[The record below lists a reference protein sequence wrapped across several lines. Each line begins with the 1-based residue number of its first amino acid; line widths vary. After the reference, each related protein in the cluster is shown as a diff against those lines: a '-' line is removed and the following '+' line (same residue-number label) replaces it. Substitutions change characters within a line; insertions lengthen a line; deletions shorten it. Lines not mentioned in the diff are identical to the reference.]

1 MKHDYWGDIHP
12 SWAGFSS
19 ETFFSHCFFNQNADR
34 EIFLGEE
41 FDEDGDEIEE
51 APNLDQLNAFAKTY
65 QLFINSIEQHVQT
78 IQQHAFERYQKL
90 YAHYYENPEKSGE
103 AALNIQDVE
112 SHNPY
117 IQTMLN
123 LRVSTPDTLT
133 LSIHYDLDTEHG
145 MEFKF
150 VNNQLERV
158 AGIAET

>member
-1 MKHDYWGDIHP
+1 MKHDYWGEINS

-19 ETFFSHCFFNQNADR
+19 ETYFSHPFFNQNAQR
-34 EIFLGEE
+34 EIFLGDE
-41 FDEDGDEIEE
+41 FDENGHEIEE
-51 APNLDQLNAFAKTY
+51 LPDLDQLNEFAKTY
-65 QLFINSIEQHVQT
+65 QAFIHNLEQHLQT
-78 IQQHAFERYQKL
+78 IQTHAFERYQKL

-103 AALNIQDVE
+103 TALNIHDVE

-123 LRVSTPDTLT
+123 LRVTTPNTLI

-150 VNNQLERV
+150 VNNQLEIV
-158 AGIAET
+158 GAIAET

>member
-1 MKHDYWGDIHP
+1 MKHDYWGEIHP

-19 ETFFSHCFFNQNADR
+19 ETFFSHAFFNQHANR

-41 FDEDGDEIEE
+41 FDEEGNEIEQE
-51 APNLDQLNAFAKTY
+51 PDQEQLNAFAKTY
-65 QLFINSIEQHVQT
+65 QKFLQNFEQHLKT

-90 YAHYYENPEKSGE
+90 YAHHYENPEKSGE
-103 AALNIQDVE
+103 AALNIHNVE

-123 LRVSTPDTLT
+123 LRLSSPDILR

-150 VNNQLERV
+150 VNDQLETV